1 MGYYQRAGQQKTQ
14 SPMSRLKDKRQI
26 LGIEDTA
33 IEDVQQNG
41 LGWNGHVLRR
51 HIGNRTC

>member
-33 IEDVQQNG
+33 TEDVQQNG